1 MNNEPVAWIDPKELE
16 MDVSTSVTKTKM
28 FDGDVPLYRHPY
40 KPTPLEQE
48 SLLKNADYVIGIL
61 REKIEQLKTLSPL
74 SDGEIYILANRH
86 LKGIE
91 IEYESAGVY
100 EFAKAILREAQ
111 EK

>member
-1 MNNEPVAWIDPKELE
+1 MNDEPIAAWMRYRD
-16 MDVSTSVTKTKM
+16 
-28 FDGDVPLYRHPY
+28 DGATVITTYQFEGGIPLYRHPY

-48 SLLKNADYVIGIL
+48 SLLKNADYVIGMM
-61 REKIEQLKTLSPL
+61 REEIEKLKKMSPL

>member
-1 MNNEPVAWIDPKELE
+1 MNDEPIAAWMRYRE
-16 MDVSTSVTKTKM
+16 
-28 FDGDVPLYRHPY
+28 DGATVITTYQFEGGIPLYRHPY
-40 KPTPLEQE
+40 KPTPVEQE
-48 SLLKNADYVIGIL
+48 SLLKNADYVIGMM
-61 REKIEQLKTLSPL
+61 REEIEKLKKMSPL

-111 EK
+111 SK